1 MGQDKPVQE
10 RRQSVRF
17 RILSLVKHS
26 TEPQG
31 AAFQVANIQNVS
43 RGGLTFF
50 TGQEI
55 KEGAILQ
62 LYFLPP
68 NREKQVEARGKVVR
82 CSPDGKTPKTLEV
95 GIQFLD
101 VSDEAARAILELE
114 AFFLKNQ
121 KKIQA

>member
-1 MGQDKPVQE
+1 MKEDKPVQE

-31 AAFQVANIQNVS
+31 ASQVANIQNVS

-55 KEGAILQ
+55 KEGVILQ

-82 CSPDGKTPKTLEV
+82 CFPNGTPQKTFEI

-101 VSDEAARAILELE
+101 ISDEATRAILELE

-121 KKIQA
+121 KKNEA